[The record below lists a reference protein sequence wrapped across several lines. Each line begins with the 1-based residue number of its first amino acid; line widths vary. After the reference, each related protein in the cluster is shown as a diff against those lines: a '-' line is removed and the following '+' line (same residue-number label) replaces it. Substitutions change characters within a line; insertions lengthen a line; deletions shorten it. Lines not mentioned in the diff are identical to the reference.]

1 MSRTASY
8 QLGLTNHLSRLR
20 LSKRFSVLR
29 AKASP
34 VRATFP
40 TFPPTSEYAS
50 QSSGI
55 EEIRQ
60 RLAAQRQR
68 AKETGRYVA
77 EDEENLVL
85 EELALPEDHYARVVS
100 PLDVEFPPST
110 SDREDEYHPL
120 KEQPRNGSRTYGFG
134 ATSAMKEAE
143 VMMRARTGK
152 RSVSDR
158 SVGSGATHSRSGTPL
173 SEHRDEE
180 LLQAP
185 GTSGK
190 RKSMLAMLPVETQE
204 RITNALLEIE
214 EDMQAEAMEAE
225 MIAEPQP
232 SETLVNDAVREGL
245 KRSQKSSQPITPQ
258 HKRQNSSISRSPF
271 RENLAQIAK
280 GIDVGESGST
290 THSRSHSRT
299 HSRAT
304 SSISISQPDFTVKQI
319 SSVHSATSSR
329 QSSRRGHSRTGSSA
343 DLNRFRF
350 GSGLAERL
358 EDVSS
363 VFGLP
368 PPAPAPTVALPP
380 IPTPPQSYYES
391 PDERQDVE
399 PVQKQQHQR
408 TPSASASPIPVAS
421 LETGYVPGSARP
433 FTSPRAD
440 SPLERVGNHD
450 FGTSGPPMI
459 GSRMAAPP
467 LVRKGS
473 KLIPPNRP
481 GPLMLQ
487 PMLMPRA
494 VTASS
499 LPSVSPVVE
508 TFADSAERKG
518 YTVSGPYSA
527 VEALEGEVVGG
538 LDIPQKTSRLG
549 DVPADSGVPGASPLD
564 VSFDIDGYYGAG
576 RSPVEAITRYPSH
589 PQAEP
594 RVDDLLRA
602 PSPLRQQPVP
612 QDRELKPRPSLETLQ
627 STFTES
633 STDLPSPALYNF
645 PNLVVK
651 RIASG
656 STSPLSDIFG
666 SEIDG
671 EGDDGKQELFD
682 ELRAMQE
689 RLLQAAREVRKGL
702 NAGTPAGDRKRKDAT
717 PGLVGISVSVMT
729 ARS

>member
-1 MSRTASY
+1 M
-8 QLGLTNHLSRLR
+8 
-20 LSKRFSVLR
+20 
-29 AKASP
+29 
-34 VRATFP
+34 
-40 TFPPTSEYAS
+40 
-50 QSSGI
+50 
-55 EEIRQ
+55 
-60 RLAAQRQR
+60 
-68 AKETGRYVA
+68 
-77 EDEENLVL
+77 L

-100 PLDVEFPPST
+100 PLAVEFPPST
-110 SDREDEYHPL
+110 SDREEEYRPL

-134 ATSAMKEAE
+134 ATSGMKEAE

-158 SVGSGATHSRSGTPL
+158 SVGSGVTHSRSGTPL

-180 LLQAP
+180 FLQAP
-185 GTSGK
+185 GGSGK
-190 RKSMLAMLPVETQE
+190 RKSLLAMLPVETQE
-204 RITNALLEIE
+204 RITNALMEIE

-232 SETLVNDAVREGL
+232 SEMLVNDAEKEGS

-280 GIDVGESGST
+280 GIDVDESGSA

-304 SSISISQPDFTVKQI
+304 SSISIAQPDFTVKQI
-319 SSVHSATSSR
+319 SSVHSASSSR
-329 QSSRRGHSRTGSSA
+329 QSSRRGHSRAGSSA

-358 EDVSS
+358 EDVST

-368 PPAPAPTVALPP
+368 PPAPAPTAALPP
-380 IPTPPQSYYES
+380 IPTPPQSYYELLEE
-391 PDERQDVE
+391 ERHGVG
-399 PVQKQQHQR
+399 PALKQQHQR

-459 GSRMAAPP
+459 GSRVPAPP

-518 YTVSGPYSA
+518 YTVPGPYSH
-527 VEALEGEVVGG
+527 VEALEGEVVTG
-538 LDIPQKTSRLG
+538 LTIPQRTSPMLG
-549 DVPADSGVPGASPLD
+549 NMPVESGVLGASPLD

-576 RSPVEAITRYPSH
+576 RSPVEAITRYPSQ
-589 PQAEP
+589 PQTDRQA
-594 RVDDLLRA
+594 DDLLRP
-602 PSPLRQQPVP
+602 PSPRRKQPVSH
-612 QDRELKPRPSLETLQ
+612 DRELKSRPSLETLQ

-645 PNLVVK
+645 PNLVAK
-651 RIASG
+651 RVESG

-666 SEIDG
+666 SDVD
-671 EGDDGKQELFD
+671 GDDGKQELFD
-682 ELRAMQE
+682 ELQAMQE
-689 RLLQAAREVRKGL
+689 RLLEAAREVRRGL

-717 PGLVGISVSVMT
+717 PGLVGISISVMT
-729 ARS
+729 ASELTSTSFLSAHAPFHSSAKARTIDISRLGRERFSACSGNDATSALRVFLPATAKSDA